1 MPTRPPTQRSPEGA
15 TVGWLLAHA
24 GNAVRW
30 TPNLYASTAAQRTGL
45 RMPRTAGSPG
55 GSPAS
60 EAEAARTEVV
70 IRVRRADGGVEPL
83 RWAWVYRRDG
93 ATVRT
98 FHTDGAGRLFAPT
111 SGARSDPATY
121 TTRFTAEVG
130 STLEL
135 CLSSDALPLPETTLR
150 ARPAAF
156 VRHTIAAEMTLPER
170 SLGIATPADLTL
182 WPLLWEL
189 PPGSF
194 PTDGL
199 PQGAALWTGSGLNV
213 TEGGAAPAAAAA
225 ATPGPRQLRVAGSV
239 DARATGVNVQ
249 LLSMTGT
256 PIALRAA
263 GAVTQEATATLG
275 AASAGRRPYEALL
288 QLDDPAAAFGNLQ
301 VVVEGVGAAQPE
313 LAVATVLCC
322 GWQIALVDDHDANPD
337 GRTAGAVRTAADD
350 RVVVDFDQ
358 SPQATRSDIAAQSRA
373 RRMVIYRFANH
384 RRRLDPAAPAGAG
397 NPEVLKP
404 QMPLWMA
411 ELQMIGVTRAAL
423 EEHLAL
429 RYQRELHGLVDP
441 WTPRTVRLELGW
453 RLTLQWDGVDSNSP
467 AFPAITRHTQVY
479 RHSTTFTATQT
490 VTLRYGHRGR
500 LTDASAR
507 PLALGADGAVPGAL
521 TSSTAPPDFPVSD
534 RRRPQLLVGGR
545 RRAWGRAAGAPTA
558 DALIVEYQPRIV
570 DASGREIMR
579 GGDGRLE
586 LVSATIDGRALPRLT
601 ATSPLARLPEF
612 RVAGRNPA
620 PHADVTALIDALV
633 EERYN
638 LQSTLAR
645 TTLLSLQAWKTTAR
659 RIFAHENGGDN
670 QFEHRGAGRR
680 RFGAQFYG
688 HEADMPLFGPPH
700 GYGFGQLD
708 SPPTSDDAAW
718 SFLENLRESIRRI
731 MVDKAQDAFALI
743 SAHLPA
749 PIDQR
754 IRAVYQREIV
764 RRYNGGREFQWNGSA
779 WEIGPSIGRW
789 ADSGDHSKG
798 ANPRLEYPNRVLG
811 TGVAYSVGS
820 GAASTFPWP
829 IAFAAAQF
837 GPDT

>member
-1 MPTRPPTQRSPEGA
+1 MPSNPSTQRSLEGD

-24 GNAVRW
+24 GSAVRW
-30 TPNLYASTAAQRTGL
+30 TPNPYASAVAQRTGL
-45 RMPRTAGSPG
+45 RVPRSAGSLRA
-55 GSPAS
+55 PAGS
-60 EAEAARTEVV
+60 EAEAERTEVV

-93 ATVRT
+93 TTVRT

-111 SGARSDPATY
+111 SDARSDPGTY
-121 TTRFTAEVG
+121 TTRLTAEVG

-135 CLSSDALPLPETTLR
+135 CVSSDALPVPEAALQ

-156 VRHTIAAEMTLPER
+156 ARHTVAAELTLPER
-170 SLGIATPADLTL
+170 SLAIATPADLTL

-189 PPGSF
+189 PPASF

-199 PQGAALWTGSGLNV
+199 PQGTALWTGSGLNV
-213 TEGGAAPAAAAA
+213 TEGGPAAPASAA
-225 ATPGPRQLRVAGSV
+225 ATPRPQHLRVSGSV
-239 DARATGVNVQ
+239 DARATGVNVR
-249 LLSMTGT
+249 LSTLSGT
-256 PIALRAA
+256 PVALRVA
-263 GAVTQEATATLG
+263 GAVAQEAAATLG
-275 AASAGRRPYEALL
+275 GTSAGRKPYEALL
-288 QLDDPAAAFGNLQ
+288 QLDDPAGAFGNLQ
-301 VVVEGVGAAQPE
+301 VLVESVGAAQPE

-337 GRTAGAVRTAADD
+337 GRTAGPVRNAADD

-358 SPQATRSDIAAQSRA
+358 SPQATRSDITAQSRA
-373 RRMVIYRFANH
+373 RRMVVYRFANH
-384 RRRLDPAAPAGAG
+384 RRRLDPAAPAGAA

-423 EEHLAL
+423 EAHLGH

-441 WTPRTVRLELGW
+441 WTPRAMRLELGW

-479 RHSTTFTATQT
+479 RHSTAFTATQT
-490 VTLRYGHRGR
+490 VTLRYSHRGR
-500 LTDASAR
+500 LADASAR
-507 PLALGADGAVPGAL
+507 PLALGADGSVPGAL
-521 TSSTAPPDFPVSD
+521 TSSTAPPDFPVSN
-534 RRRPQLLVGGR
+534 RRHPQVLVGGR
-545 RRAWGRAAGAPTA
+545 RRAWGRTAGAPAA

-570 DASGREIMR
+570 DASGHEILR

-586 LVSATIDGRALPRLT
+586 LVSATIDGRAVPPPAAT
-601 ATSPLARLPEF
+601 APIARLPEF

-680 RFGAQFYG
+680 RFGAHFYG
-688 HEADMPLFGPPH
+688 HEAEMPLFGPPH

-718 SFLENLRESIRRI
+718 SFVENLRESIRRI

-749 PIDQR
+749 PIDRR

-764 RRYNGGREFQWNGSA
+764 RRYNGGREFQWNGSD
-779 WEIGPSIGRW
+779 WEISPSVGRW
-789 ADSGDHSKG
+789 ADSADHSKG
-798 ANPRLEYPNRVLG
+798 ANPRLDYPNRVLG
-811 TGVAYSVGS
+811 TGVVYSVGS
-820 GAASTFPWP
+820 GGATTFPWP